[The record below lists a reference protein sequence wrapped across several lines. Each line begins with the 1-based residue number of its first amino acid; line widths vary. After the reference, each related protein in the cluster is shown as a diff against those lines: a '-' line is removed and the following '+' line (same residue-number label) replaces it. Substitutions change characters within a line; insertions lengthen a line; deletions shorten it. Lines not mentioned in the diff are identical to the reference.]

1 MAQLALIDAYQEFM
15 VVARGYVNIQ
25 NEDDYN
31 EALAALEEILE
42 SSDDSP
48 NDPLNPLIDMLSQ
61 AISQYEAQDEEL
73 IAFVSKADGLHP
85 DLALIRELM
94 RQHQLTGSDL
104 PEIGDKTMVSKVLN
118 GKRVLTRAA
127 IERLSS
133 RFGIRPSMFFG
144 ESG

>member
-15 VVARGYVNIQ
+15 EAAHGYVNIQ

-31 EALAALEEILE
+31 EALVALEEILE
-42 SSDDSP
+42 SSNDST
-48 NDPLNPLIDMLSQ
+48 NDPMNPLIDMLSQ

-73 IAFVSKADGLHP
+73 IAFVSESNGIHP
-85 DLALIRELM
+85 DLALVRELM
-94 RQHQLTGSDL
+94 KQHRLTGSDL

-118 GKRVLTRAA
+118 GKRVLTRAS

-144 ESG
+144 ESN

>member
-15 VVARGYVNIQ
+15 EAAHGYVNIQ

-31 EALAALEEILE
+31 EALVALEEILE
-42 SSDDSP
+42 SSNDST
-48 NDPLNPLIDMLSQ
+48 NDPMNPLIDMLSQ
-61 AISQYEAQDEEL
+61 AISQYETRDEAL
-73 IAFVSKADGLHP
+73 MAFVSKADSLRP

-118 GKRVLTRAA
+118 GKRVLTRTS

-144 ESG
+144 ESS